1 MSQHAENVDTWDSI
15 EGEESM
21 DEGHEPAWHALIS
34 YVQEKSVTDK
44 NILDFGCNRGRFLKV
59 LHQAL
64 PYRSAL
70 GVDIAEESIAF
81 ANAHKGDT
89 PCDYEHSR
97 VLAEKKD
104 AFDIA
109 FSHEVV
115 YLLPDIV
122 AHAREIGSVLKKGGV
137 YYLAIGE
144 YAENPLWARWKE
156 TVAEFSPVPPQ
167 TYSLQDIAKAFQD
180 NGFSVSIRRMVTDG
194 FLPYD
199 ASDGK
204 YLQSPMEL
212 LDFMTQYMMLFRLVK
227 TA

>member
-1 MSQHAENVDTWDSI
+1 MSQHAENVETWDSL

-21 DEGHEPAWHALIS
+21 AEGHEPAWHALIS
-34 YVQEKSVTDK
+34 YVQEKSLSDK
-44 NILDFGCNRGRFLKV
+44 RVLDFGCNRGGFLKV
-59 LHQAL
+59 LHQTL
-64 PYRSAL
+64 PFKDAL
-70 GVDIAEESIAF
+70 GVDIADESVSY

-89 PCDYEHSR
+89 PCTYAHSK
-97 VLAEKKD
+97 VLAGEKG

-115 YLLPDIV
+115 YLLPDLE
-122 AHAREIGSVLKKGGV
+122 AHAKEMGHVLKSGGV

-144 YAENPLWARWKE
+144 YAENPLWERWKK

-167 TYSLQDIAKAFQD
+167 TYSLQDIAKVFQN
-180 NGFSVSIRRMVTDG
+180 NGFDVSIRRMVTDG

-199 ASDGK
+199 ASDDK
-204 YLQSPMEL
+204 YLHNPLEL

-227 TA
+227 R